1 MSQESFPSKPNVGQ
15 TKENYMRKMWQEKP
29 YGYIPLAHTLTGVTP
44 TFLSQQK
51 NINNSFARE
60 YMHHIYNQKN
70 PKPQGNPQGGRK
82 RKTYRKSYRKSHR
95 RKSYRRKS
103 HRRR

>member
-1 MSQESFPSKPNVGQ
+1 MSQEFPSKPSPLIS
-15 TKENYMRKMWQEKP
+15 KENYMRQMWKEKP
-29 YGYIPLAHTLTGVTP
+29 EGYLPLAHTLTGVTP
-44 TFLSQQK
+44 TFLSHQK
-51 NINNSFARE
+51 NINNSFARK
-60 YMHHIYNQKN
+60 YMHHKYNQQN

-82 RKTYRKSYRKSHR
+82 THRRKTHR